1 MKRLICVMLCVS
13 LGMVL
18 CGTAQVIASPA
29 IDSAVITTRIWND
42 NPTSTVTTTN
52 SYASSI
58 TIKDDQSAYF
68 TGWANLHNFRLSA
81 DGGTT
86 PASFANG
93 DAFSFASDVTIT
105 GTGKAE
111 AGLLVSPWWSLDAD
125 GRFMINGESGEI
137 AAFGGRLP
145 FYSFTNPSGY
155 GLTYTTGDTV
165 RMGVIY
171 RPNALSSLSP
181 ATIEYVLTMASLT
194 YSSGQL
200 AFDMGNPAEDPPH
213 GLWGMLTPAG
223 VGGFFQPRVGQ
234 GLFWEQAT
242 FGNMAYSP
250 VPEPAT
256 MALLGLGSL
265 FLARRRK

>member
-18 CGTAQVIASPA
+18 CGTAIASPA
-29 IDSAVITTRIWND
+29 INGAVIKTRIFND
-42 NPTSTVTTTN
+42 NPTSTVTTSN
-52 SYASSI
+52 LYASSI
-58 TIKDDQSAYF
+58 TINDDQRGSAGG
-68 TGWANLHNFRLSA
+68 GWANLHNFRLSA

-93 DAFSFASDVTIT
+93 DAFAFSSDVTIT
-105 GTGKAE
+105 GTGNAE
-111 AGLLVSPWWSLDAD
+111 AGLLVSPWWSLDVD
-125 GRFMINGESGEI
+125 GRFMVNGVSGEI

-155 GLTYTTGDTV
+155 GLTYTKGDTI
-165 RMGVIY
+165 RMGVVY
-171 RPNALSSLSP
+171 RPNSLSALDP
-181 ATIEYVLTMASLT
+181 ATIEYIVTMGSTA
-194 YSSGQL
+194 YSSGL
-200 AFDMGNPAEDPPH
+200 LPFDEGNPAEGH
-213 GLWGMLTPAG
+213 GSWGMLTPAG
-223 VGGFFQPRVGQ
+223 VGGYFQPQVGNTT
-234 GLFWEQAT
+234 LWEQAT
-242 FGNMAYSP
+242 FGNMVY